1 MKGTKRRFGTR
12 VQFKQFKHFVNLRAQ
27 CVLHTAVIAVSRK
40 TIHISYNGIGIMN
53 TTNGTHMSF
62 TTLCTKSYDYDYDY
76 QMTKQVHKKKLKNV
90 QSTGTL
96 NTS

>member
-1 MKGTKRRFGTR
+1 MKGTKRRFGPR

-40 TIHISYNGIGIMN
+40 TIHISYNEIGIMN
-53 TTNGTHMSF
+53 TTNGKHTSF
-62 TTLCTKSYDYDYDY
+62 ITLSLCTKSYDYDYDY
-76 QMTKQVHKKKLKNV
+76 QMTGAQKKLKNV